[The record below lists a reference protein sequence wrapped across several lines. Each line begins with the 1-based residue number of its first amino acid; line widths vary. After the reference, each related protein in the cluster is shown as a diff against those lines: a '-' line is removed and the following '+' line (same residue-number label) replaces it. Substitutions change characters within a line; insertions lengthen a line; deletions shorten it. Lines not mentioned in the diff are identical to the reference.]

1 MITWNTPSG
10 NLGTFK
16 ELDYNEIPLSVT
28 DSDNEPV
35 SFSHLSGTLPPGMY
49 ITADGAIKGVPTI
62 TGTSTNNSA
71 TYVFSVRAN
80 NPLGRIADR
89 TFSLVI
95 TNQSVL
101 TISPRELRLGAFDNG
116 SLISYQFQ
124 AISDN
129 PDAKLSWSIVNGNPP
144 LDIKTGKPMTLSS
157 SGLFSGYI
165 ARLTD
170 TTTGTAGYDVE
181 AGDEFPY
188 DFSAKSKDRVY
199 SFVIQVTDGY
209 AYDTI
214 PVSISVVSKGNFTA
228 DNDITLINNNSLT
241 VDSDNRYVPIITTDP
256 SVIPV
261 LQEGSKFSFK
271 FDAIDPEDSVV
282 HWSANAGLPNGI
294 SLSSVTGWLS
304 GTVPQQVEEQ
314 KIYSFTVNAYKR
326 DNPSYVS
333 NGLVVNITTVRDS
346 SNYITWSSPAQ
357 LGTMVNGSVSEFKLS
372 AISNLGKEVVYEKLD
387 LPSSRLPQGLKLLD
401 TGEIVGRATFQYF
414 AVDGDSSKVYVPD
427 TSQLTVGMT
436 VEGPGVASGSKIKEI
451 ININTIVV
459 KPAIYA
465 VEGTEITFRDLLVNN
480 EIVTR
485 TTSLTAST
493 SIDKGKT
500 TFDSSYKFTV
510 KASTVDGSTTTTK
523 EFTIKLDNYNR
534 APYENIYLKALPT
547 LDQRRTFQSI
557 VENTD
562 IFPDELIY
570 RPMDPWFGK
579 SRDIRM
585 LFLPGMTTSDL
596 SVFANAIEKNHYN
609 KKINFGQVKTAR
621 AVDENFNTKYEVV
634 YLDVEDN
641 KQVNG
646 VSAALSQEPYLSHYY
661 LYGNNSYH
669 TLYPNSFSNMTYRL
683 SSGVGYSNRG
693 ALPDWMTSPQE
704 DGRVLGLVRGVVL
717 AYTIPGASKLI
728 AYRLANNEIN
738 FNNIE
743 FVADRYQID
752 ALLSNNYN
760 TSTNRFYQNKEVT
773 FDSLASVTDV
783 DLVTAIASQG
793 NNPAASIELTSAPH
807 IGVGWDVEG
816 SNMVSSSYI
825 PKGTTVTSVNGTTV
839 YLSKEVNVITND
851 QILFRGTASA
861 TYAVSVPFDTIN
873 NKFLDQVPAIDGVKN
888 YQDGE
893 TILFVRQEQYPGYTG
908 INDGWNLVTDL
919 FIGNEGDF
927 DDLAFDNYSVVPGY
941 AEKLSDPNIPNQRA
955 GIWRINIATD
965 GLITLTLQREIV
977 LNQVVKI
984 VSGTSHA
991 STFLKYDPVIPSG
1004 LTVPT
1009 YTPQSAL
1016 QTNSTERTKFDG
1028 SSTRFY
1034 DHRDNYADPEVGD
1047 KYIKWSLLNVF
1058 R

>member
-1 MITWNTPSG
+1 MITWNTPAG

-16 ELDYNEIPLSVT
+16 ELDYNEISLSAT
-28 DSDNEPV
+28 DSDSEPL
-35 SFSHLSGTLPPGMY
+35 SFRHLAGTLPPGMY
-49 ITADGAIKGVPTI
+49 ITTNGLIKGVPTI
-62 TGTSTNNSA
+62 TGSAVNNSA

-80 NPLGRIADR
+80 NPLGRVADR

-129 PDAKLSWSIVNGNPP
+129 PNANLTWSIVNGNPP

-157 SGLFSGYI
+157 AGLFSGYI

-181 AGDEFPY
+181 ADDAFPY
-188 DFSAKSKDRVY
+188 DFSAQSKDRVY
-199 SFVIQVTDGY
+199 SFTIQVTDGY

-214 PVSISVVSKGNFTA
+214 PVSISIVSKGNFTA

-271 FDAIDPEDSVV
+271 FDAIDPEDSAV

-304 GTVPQQVEEQ
+304 GTVPLQVEDQ
-314 KIYSFTVNAYKR
+314 KVYTFTVNAYKR
-326 DNPSYVS
+326 DNPTYIS

-346 SNYITWSSPAQ
+346 SNYITWSSPSS
-357 LGTMVNGSVSEFKLS
+357 LGTMVNGAVSELKLS
-372 AISNLGKEVVYEKLD
+372 AISNLGKEIIYEKLD
-387 LPSSRLPQGLKLLD
+387 LPSSRLPQGLKLLN

-414 AVDGDSSKVYVPD
+414 NVDGDSSKVYVKD
-427 TSQLTVGMT
+427 TSQITVGMI
-436 VEGPGVASGSKIKEI
+436 VEGPGVASGSKVQEI
-451 ININTIVV
+451 VNINTVIV

-485 TTSLTAST
+485 TTNLTAST
-493 SIDKGKT
+493 TIDKGKT

-510 KASTVDGSTTTTK
+510 RASTVDGSTTTTK
-523 EFTIKLDNYNR
+523 EFTIAVDNYNR
-534 APYENIYLKALPT
+534 APYENIYLKALPS
-547 LDQRRTFQSI
+547 LDQRRTFESI
-557 VENTD
+557 IKNTD

-579 SRDIRM
+579 SRNIRM
-585 LFLPGMTTSDL
+585 LFLPGLTTSDL

-609 KKINFGQVKTAR
+609 KKINFGKVKTAR
-621 AVDENFNTKYEVV
+621 ALDDNFNVKYEVV
-634 YLDVEDN
+634 YVDVEDN

-646 VSAALSQEPYLSHYY
+646 VSTALTQEPFISNYYLS
-661 LYGNNSYH
+661 GNNSYH
-669 TLYPNSFSNMTYRL
+669 TLYPNSFGNMTYRL
-683 SSGVGYSNRG
+683 SSGVGYSNKG

-728 AYRLANNEIN
+728 AYRLADNEIN
-738 FNNIE
+738 FNNID
-743 FVADRYQID
+743 FVADRYQLD
-752 ALLSNNYN
+752 SLLSNNYN
-760 TSTNRFYQNKEVT
+760 TTTNRFYQNKEVT
-773 FDSLASVTDV
+773 FDSLVSVTDV
-783 DLVTAIASQG
+783 DMVVGIAAQG
-793 NNPAASIELTSAPH
+793 NNPAMSVELTAAPN
-807 IGVGWDVEG
+807 IGFGWNVEG
-816 SNMVSSSYI
+816 SNLSTSSFI
-825 PKGTTVTSVNGTTV
+825 PKETTVTGISGTTV
-839 YLSKEVNVITND
+839 YLSKPVNVSAGD

-861 TYAVSVPFDTIN
+861 TYAVSVPFDSIN
-873 NKFLDQVPAIDGVKN
+873 NKFIDQVPFIDGVKN

-893 TILFVRQEQYPGYTG
+893 TILFARQEMYAGYTG
-908 INDGWNLVTDL
+908 SNDGWNQVTDL
-919 FIGNEGDF
+919 FIGNDNEFDNDNF
-927 DDLAFDNYSVVPGY
+927 DDYAIVPGY
-941 AEKLSDPNIPNQRA
+941 AAKLLDPDTQNQRA
-955 GIWRINIATD
+955 GVWRINIATD
-965 GLITLTLQREIV
+965 GLITLTLLREIV
-977 LNQVVKI
+977 LDQMVKI
-984 VSGTSHA
+984 ISGTSHA
-991 STFLKYDPVIPSG
+991 STYMKYDSVIQNG
-1004 LTVPT
+1004 FTVPA

-1016 QTNSTERTKFDG
+1016 QSSASARTRFDG
-1028 SSTRFY
+1028 TSTRFY
-1034 DHRDNYADPEVGD
+1034 DHRDNYADPEIGD
-1047 KYIKWSLLNVF
+1047 KYIRFTQFGVYK
-1058 R
+1058 

>member
-1 MITWNTPSG
+1 MITWNTPAG

-16 ELDYNEIPLSVT
+16 ELDYNEISLSAT
-28 DSDNEPV
+28 DGDNEPL
-35 SFSHLSGTLPPGMY
+35 SFRHLAGTLPPGMY
-49 ITADGAIKGVPTI
+49 ITTDGLIKGVPTI
-62 TGTSTNNSA
+62 TGTAVNNSE

-80 NPLGRIADR
+80 NPLGRVADR

-129 PDAKLSWSIVNGNPP
+129 PDASLTWSIVNGNPP

-181 AGDEFPY
+181 ADDAFPY
-188 DFSAKSKDRVY
+188 DFSAQSKDRVY
-199 SFVIQVTDGY
+199 SFTIQVTDGY

-271 FDAIDPEDSVV
+271 FDAIDPEDSAVY
-282 HWSANAGLPNGI
+282 WTANAGLPNGI

-304 GTVPQQVEEQ
+304 GTVPLQVEDQ
-314 KIYSFTVNAYKR
+314 KVYTFTVNAYKR
-326 DNPSYVS
+326 DNPTYIS
-333 NGLVVNITTVRDS
+333 NSLVVNVTTVRDS
-346 SNYITWSSPAQ
+346 SNYITWSSPSM
-357 LGTMVNGSVSEFKLS
+357 LGTMVNGAVSELKLS
-372 AISNLGKEVVYEKLD
+372 AISNLGKAIIYEKLD
-387 LPSSRLPQGLKLLD
+387 QPTSRLPQGLKLLS

-414 AVDGDSSKVYVPD
+414 NVDGDSSKVYVED
-427 TSQLTVGMT
+427 TSQITVGMT
-436 VEGPGVASGSKIKEI
+436 VEGPGVASGSKVKEI
-451 ININTIVV
+451 VNINTVIV

-465 VEGTEITFRDLLVNN
+465 VEGTEITFRDLLSSN

-485 TTSLTAST
+485 TTNLTAST
-493 SIDKGKT
+493 TIDKGKT

-510 KASTVDGSTTTTK
+510 KASTVDGSTTTIK
-523 EFTIKLDNYNR
+523 EFSIAVDNYNR
-534 APYENIYLKALPT
+534 APYENVYLKALPS
-547 LDQRRTFQSI
+547 LDQRRTFESI
-557 VENTD
+557 VGNTD

-570 RPMDPWFGK
+570 RPLDPWFGK
-579 SRDIRM
+579 SRDIRL
-585 LFLPGMTTSDL
+585 LFLPGVTTSDL

-609 KKINFGQVKTAR
+609 KKINFGKVKTAR
-621 AVDENFNTKYEVV
+621 ALDENFNVKYEVV

-646 VSAALSQEPYLSHYY
+646 VSTALSQEPYVSNYY
-661 LYGNNSYH
+661 LYGDSSYH
-669 TLYPNSFSNMTYRL
+669 TLYPNSFANMTYRL

-743 FVADRYQID
+743 FVADRYQLD
-752 ALLSNNYN
+752 VSLSSNYN
-760 TSTNRFYQNKEVT
+760 TTTNRFYQNKEVT
-773 FDSLASVTDV
+773 FDSLTSVNDV
-783 DLVTAIASQG
+783 DMVIGIASQG
-793 NNPAASIELTSAPH
+793 NNPALSIELTAAPE
-807 IGVGWDVEG
+807 IGFGWDVEG
-816 SNMVSSSYI
+816 SSLATSSFI
-825 PKGTTVTSVNGTTV
+825 PKGTTVTEVDGTTV
-839 YLSKEVNVITND
+839 YISKPVNVITND

-861 TYAVSVPFDTIN
+861 TYAVTVPFDTIN
-873 NKFLDQVPAIDGVKN
+873 NKFIDQVPTIDGVKN

-893 TILFVRQEQYPGYTG
+893 TLIFARQEQYPGYTG
-908 INDGWNLVTDL
+908 INDGWNQVTDL
-919 FIGNEGDF
+919 YGTEGEFDNNEF
-927 DDLAFDNYSVVPGY
+927 DDYAIVPGY
-941 AEKLSDPNIPNQRA
+941 AEKLLDPNVQNQRA
-955 GIWRINIATD
+955 GVWRINIATD

-977 LNQVVKI
+977 LSQMVKI
-984 VSGTSHA
+984 ISGTSHA
-991 STFLKYDPVIPSG
+991 STYMMYDPVIQNG
-1004 LTVPT
+1004 FTVPT

-1016 QTNSTERTKFDG
+1016 QNNTTERTRFDG
-1028 SSTRFY
+1028 AGTRFY

-1047 KYIKWSLLNVF
+1047 KYIKFTQFGVYK
-1058 R
+1058 